1 MRRKARQ
8 SSSRFATVVPELV
21 VAPDWD
27 EMALV
32 GRIARPHGIRGQVI
46 VNPETDFP
54 DDRFRPDA
62 VMYVRRGG
70 VVEAV
75 TLTSVR
81 FHQARPVIGL
91 RGVEDVNAALSYAGA
106 DLRVPAD
113 QLLPLPA
120 GAFYQHQLVGCEVVT
135 RAGEPVGTV
144 RGLEG
149 TMETSRLVVEGPG
162 GEVLVPFAHEIC
174 VAIDPV
180 ARRIVIEPPAGLLTL
195 NAPDPRGS
203 RAERRE
209 AARRAKRPP
218 RSDGARQPDDV

>member
-1 MRRKARQ
+1 MA
-8 SSSRFATVVPELV
+8 A
-21 VAPDWD
+21 DWD

-32 GRIARPHGIRGQVI
+32 GRIARPHGIRGQVM

-54 DDRFRPDA
+54 DERFTPDA
-62 VMYVRRGG
+62 VMYVRRAG

-75 TLTSVR
+75 TLTTVR
-81 FHQARPVIGL
+81 FQQARPVIGL
-91 RGVEDVNAALSYAGA
+91 RGVEDMNAALTYAGTE
-106 DLRVPAD
+106 LRVPAD
-113 QLLPLPA
+113 QLLALPD
-120 GAFYQHQLVGCEVVT
+120 GAFYQHQLVGCSVVT
-135 RAGEPVGTV
+135 RSGELVGTV

-149 TMETSRLVVEGPG
+149 TLETSRLVIDGPD
-162 GEVLVPFAHEIC
+162 GEVLVPFAHDIC

-209 AARRAKRPP
+209 AGRRRVAAGR
-218 RSDGARQPDDV
+218 RSTRKPEADPA

>member
-1 MRRKARQ
+1 MA
-8 SSSRFATVVPELV
+8 AE
-21 VAPDWD
+21 WD

-54 DDRFRPDA
+54 DDRFTPDA
-62 VMYVRRGG
+62 VMYVRRADR
-70 VVEAV
+70 VEAV
-75 TLTSVR
+75 TLTTVR
-81 FHQARPVIGL
+81 FQQSRPVIGL
-91 RGVEDVNAALSYAGA
+91 RGVEDMDAALSYAGA
-106 DLRVPAD
+106 ELRVPAD
-113 QLLPLPA
+113 QLMPLPD
-120 GAFYQHQLVGCEVVT
+120 GAFYQHQLVGCSVVT
-135 RAGEPVGTV
+135 RSGEPVGTV

-149 TMETSRLVVEGPG
+149 TLETSRLVVDGPNG
-162 GEVLVPFAHEIC
+162 DVLVPFARAIC

-209 AARRAKRPP
+209 AERRRVTAGKRPGRTP
-218 RSDGARQPDDV
+218 RVDPA